1 MSYTNAGTIDRRDA
15 AVASALAGLVVVI
28 LGYASGL
35 GLQTSSAS
43 PVPSVPGLNAAP
55 PTASAPD
62 SADTPPEDPGHDSSA
77 HGNSGSDQHAASAGH
92 TQTAHT
98 QTTDPHTDH
107 PTTPHVPA
115 PTTPPTSEPAPID
128 PATTCQPGL
137 LEGLPV
143 VDSLARPVSSL
154 LSPVVGSPTSQ
165 SGLLA
170 CTVGAVVGP
179 ACCSTTQATRTDSV
193 R

>member
-1 MSYTNAGTIDRRDA
+1 MSYTDAGTMDRRDA

-35 GLQTSSAS
+35 GLQTSNAAS
-43 PVPSVPGLNAAP
+43 VPSVPGLTTAP

-62 SADTPPEDPGHDSSA
+62 STDTPPEDPGHDSSA
-77 HGNSGSDQHAASAGH
+77 HGVTDTEQHAASAGH
-92 TQTAHT
+92 TQTPHSP
-98 QTTDPHTDH
+98 TTDPHAD
-107 PTTPHVPA
+107 PATPHVPA
-115 PTTPPTSEPAPID
+115 PTTPPTLEPAPTD
-128 PATTCQPGL
+128 PATTCQTGL

-179 ACCSTTQATRTDSV
+179 ACCSTTQATRTNSV